1 MVQLMSSKLQWQCIA
16 VVTPTIM
23 MSSATDDELRA
34 ENLSRGRHHLQ
45 RKVRGGASPH
55 LQPAHQLGVVPDEQ
69 PGQPP
74 HHHRLPH
81 PLLTFLPGE
90 AVAAEAG
97 GGVRQTLSAVLAA
110 THISPAAELVELLVP
125 AGKHFTRRTVLVSD
139 ELYKSDKISYV
150 MSALK
155 TFLILSLFLLLA
167 TSSP

>member
-1 MVQLMSSKLQWQCIA
+1 MSASNNCHCKQNCLLMVEVSVVQLMSSKLQWQCIA
-16 VVTPTIM
+16 VLPPTIM
-23 MSSATDDELRA
+23 MSSSTDDQLRT
-34 ENLSRGRHHLQ
+34 ENLSRCCHHLQ

-55 LQPAHQLGVVPDEQ
+55 LQPAHQLGVVPDEE

-125 AGKHFTRRTVLVSD
+125 AGKHFTRRTVLVNY
-139 ELYKSDKISYV
+139 ELYKRSV
-150 MSALK
+150 MLYRR
-155 TFLILSLFLLLA
+155 
-167 TSSP
+167 